1 MNWLER
7 RLYIIMAQIG
17 YRDAITAATV
27 ALVAGSLTA
36 LPALDFLRGLS
47 IDVLTALRSQLSRQ
61 TVNPSTSPTVIV
73 ALDEET
79 FRAPPFA
86 SSPNITWTREIGHV
100 LTAII
105 EGGAEVVGFDI
116 VYPISIEQSEIAFG
130 DETLGAKVRG
140 FDRDYLRA
148 LALAAR
154 DGKILLG
161 EVQFGD
167 RPIGPSPGQ
176 RIAVGQ
182 QRNIRALNAYTDS
195 DNVIRRLPLAF
206 VVDGQPVPSMAV
218 ELAARALGASAQLG
232 RDGSMT
238 LAGYRILG
246 PTPNTLTLNF
256 ERGTHAIP
264 TFSLAD
270 LDACLEKGDTDFFRR
285 AFNGKVVI
293 FGTVLD
299 SEDQRITS
307 RRFATAPKVARGPR
321 CALPF
326 TSSIPPFSR
335 STISGVYIQATA
347 VNNLIERNALVEF
360 GPGAGAAMAV
370 GFSAIITAAVLML
383 APLAASAIYAAAA
396 LGWTALAMVAF
407 RHALVLPLLGP
418 FLAGVAA
425 AIVTIVYR
433 FLVTDR
439 DRRFL
444 RKSFAL
450 YLAPALIEKMV
461 ASKKPPELGGET
473 RNVTVYF
480 SDVADFSAFSERMSP
495 MHLVAMMNEYLSVMA
510 EIIEEQGGFIDKYIG
525 DAIVAVFGAPLED
538 PDHACNAVRAA
549 LRCHARL
556 EELNRRA
563 GSLMG
568 HRLAQR
574 IGLNTGEALVGNI
587 GSRRRFNYTV
597 MGDVVNLASRLEGA
611 SKFFGTHILASE
623 ATVALTGSTF
633 AWREIDAIGVKGRSG
648 SVRVYEPLAESGQ
661 ETLEQSERATA
672 YAAGLE
678 RWRSA
683 DFSSAATSFARFADC
698 DPPSARFLERALNFS
713 AHPPGPEWKPV
724 NRLTEK

>member
-1 MNWLER
+1 
-7 RLYIIMAQIG
+7 MAQIG
-17 YRDAITAATV
+17 YRDAIMSATV

-47 IDVLTALRSQLSRQ
+47 IDALTALRWQLTGQ
-61 TVNPSTSPTVIV
+61 TVNPSTSPTVVV

-79 FRAPPFA
+79 FRTPPFA

-105 EGGAEVVGFDI
+105 EGGAKVVGFDV
-116 VYPISIEQSEIAFG
+116 VYPTSIEQSEIAFG
-130 DETLGAKVRG
+130 DETVGAKLRG

-148 LALAAR
+148 LALAAH
-154 DGKILLG
+154 DGKVLLG

-167 RPIGPSPGQ
+167 HPIGPSPGQ

-195 DNVIRRLPLAF
+195 DNVVRRLPLTF
-206 VVDGQPVPSMAV
+206 VVEGQPVPSMAV
-218 ELAARALGASAQLG
+218 ELAARALGASPQLKG
-232 RDGSMT
+232 DGSMT

-256 ERGTHAIP
+256 EGGADAIP
-264 TFSLAD
+264 TFSFAD
-270 LDACLEKGDTDFFRR
+270 LDFCIKKGDRDFFRR
-285 AFNGKVVI
+285 AFDGKVVI

-299 SEDQRITS
+299 AEDRKITS
-307 RRFATAPKVARGPR
+307 KRFATAPEGARGPR

-326 TSSIPPFSR
+326 ASSIPAFLR
-335 STISGVYIQATA
+335 STVPGVYIQATA
-347 VNNLIERNALVEF
+347 VNNLIERNALTEL
-360 GPGAGAAMAV
+360 GPGAAAAVAV
-370 GFSAIITAAVLML
+370 GFSVVIAAAVLML
-383 APLAASAIYAAAA
+383 APLAALATYAAAA
-396 LGWTALAMVAF
+396 LGWTALALVAF
-407 RHALVLPLLGP
+407 RHAFVLPLFGP
-418 FLAGVAA
+418 FLAGVGA
-425 AIVTIVYR
+425 AIVTIAYR

-439 DRRFL
+439 DKRFL
-444 RKSFAL
+444 RRSFAL
-450 YLAPALIEKMV
+450 YLAPAVIEKML
-461 ASKKPPELGGET
+461 ASKKPPELGGEL

-480 SDVADFSAFSERMSP
+480 SDVANFSSFSERMSP
-495 MHLVAMMNEYLSVMA
+495 IQLVALMNEYLSVMG
-510 EIIEEQGGFIDKYIG
+510 EIIEDHGGFVDKYIG
-525 DAIVAVFGAPLED
+525 DAIVAVFGAPVDD
-538 PDHACNAVRAA
+538 PVHARNAVLAA
-549 LRCHARL
+549 LRCRAGL

-563 GSLMG
+563 GSRMG

-611 SKFFGTHILASE
+611 NKFFGTNILVSE
-623 ATVALTGSTF
+623 ATVALTGSIF

-648 SVRVYEPLAESGQ
+648 AVRVYEPFAVSGQ
-661 ETLEQSERATA
+661 ETSEQSERAAA

-678 RWRSA
+678 RWRSG
-683 DFSSAATSFARFADC
+683 DFSSAALSFARFADC
-698 DPPSARFLERALNFS
+698 DPASARFLERARNYS
-713 AHPPGPEWKPV
+713 AHPPGPDWKPI

>member
-1 MNWLER
+1 
-7 RLYIIMAQIG
+7 MARIG
-17 YRDAITAATV
+17 YRDAITVATV
-27 ALVAGSLTA
+27 ALMAGSLTA

-47 IDVLTALRSQLSRQ
+47 IDALTALRWQLSGQ
-61 TVNPSTSPTVIV
+61 TVNPSTSQTVVV

-79 FRAPPFA
+79 YRSPPFA

-105 EGGAEVVGFDI
+105 DGGAKVVGFDI
-116 VYPISIEQSEIAFG
+116 VYPISIEQSAIAFG
-130 DETLGAKVRG
+130 DETLGARVRG

-148 LALAAR
+148 LALGAR
-154 DGKILLG
+154 DGKVLLG

-167 RPIGPSPGQ
+167 HPIGPSPGQ

-195 DNVIRRLPLAF
+195 DNVVRRLPLTF
-206 VVDGQPVPSMAV
+206 VVDGEPVPSMAV
-218 ELAARALGASAQLG
+218 ELAARALGTSPQMG
-232 RDGSMT
+232 RDGSMR
-238 LAGYRILG
+238 LAGYRISE

-256 ERGTHAIP
+256 EGGADAIP
-264 TFSLAD
+264 TLSFAD
-270 LDACLEKGDTDFFRR
+270 LDVCLNKGDTDFFRR

-307 RRFATAPKVARGPR
+307 KRFATAPEGAHGPR
-321 CALPF
+321 CALPL
-326 TSSIPPFSR
+326 TPSTPAFSR

-347 VNNLIERNALVEF
+347 VNNLIGRNALAEL
-360 GPGAGAAMAV
+360 GPGAAAALAV
-370 GFSAIITAAVLML
+370 GFSAVIACAVLML
-383 APLAASAIYAAAA
+383 TPLAALAIYAAAA
-396 LGWTALAMVAF
+396 LGWTALAMLAF
-407 RHALVLPLLGP
+407 RHALVLPLFGP
-418 FLAGVAA
+418 FLAGVGA
-425 AIVTIVYR
+425 AIVTIAYR

-439 DRRFL
+439 DKRFL

-450 YLAPALIEKMV
+450 YLAPAVIEKML
-461 ASKKPPELGGET
+461 ASKKAPELGGET

-480 SDVADFSAFSERMSP
+480 SDVAGFSTFSEQMSP
-495 MHLVAMMNEYLSVMA
+495 MQLVALMNEYLSGMA
-510 EIIEEQGGFIDKYIG
+510 EIIEEHGGFIDKYIG
-525 DAIVAVFGAPLED
+525 DAIVAVFGAPLDD
-538 PDHACNAVRAA
+538 PDHARNAVLAA
-549 LRCHARL
+549 LDCQACL
-556 EELNRRA
+556 EELNQRA

-611 SKFFGTHILASE
+611 NKFFGTDILVSE

-633 AWREIDAIGVKGRSG
+633 AWREIDAIGVKGRS
-648 SVRVYEPLAESGQ
+648 SAVHVYEPLAESGR
-661 ETLEQSERATA
+661 ETLEQSERAAA

-683 DFSSAATSFARFADC
+683 DFSSAAINFARFADC
-698 DPPSARFLERALNFS
+698 DPPSARFLERARNFS
-713 AHPPGPEWKPV
+713 AHPPGPDWKPV